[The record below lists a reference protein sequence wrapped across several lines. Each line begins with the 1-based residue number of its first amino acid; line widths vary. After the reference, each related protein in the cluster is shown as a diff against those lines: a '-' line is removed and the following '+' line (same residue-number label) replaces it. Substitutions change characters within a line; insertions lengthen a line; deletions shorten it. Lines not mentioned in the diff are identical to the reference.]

1 MKRFYIKQI
10 SASGAKVQ
18 YSSVEFDKGLN
29 IIHGPSNTGK
39 SYVIGCI
46 NFMFGSDDIPFTKA
60 ATGYDTIAMRL
71 ENDDGEYAI
80 CERKIVD
87 GKSGETGAGKV
98 SVVSSLENKPDGE
111 YGVKNREYSNFL
123 LYLFGIEEP
132 HEIISTQDYTPN
144 NLTVRTFFHFFFL
157 DEEHIFKKD
166 TPLYSSSYK
175 KPTASIM
182 SLLFLLEGK
191 DYREIIPKESA
202 EERERR
208 VIQKAG
214 VIIYLNEKIQEL
226 TKRRSEMEQ
235 AVAEI
240 GDADIDT
247 KVDTI
252 VLEIETVERE
262 IVEASDE
269 SRRLLAQ
276 IYSVSAKLE
285 EARFLRDRYR
295 VLRSQYSS
303 DIRRLRFI
311 ADGDAQTTGVHRLV
325 KCPFCD
331 NGMENRQQKRDSYI
345 EASGAELERV
355 TLQLQDLQA
364 AEKDVND
371 EIVTLE
377 KQISELNARNDQI
390 TSLINKQLKPR
401 AAELKSTVTSYRRI
415 VEMRQSVYALETMST
430 ELSADAFDR
439 ESEEDDEA
447 QTFEPKKLLDRDNW
461 KQLSEQFGALVAACN
476 YPGHPV
482 ACLSIDTLD
491 AVVNGKHKKDEGK
504 GYRAFLNT
512 IVLFNLMKFLGSEG
526 TYAPR
531 MLFLDSPI
539 LSLKEKKHGIRE
551 NEKATP
557 GMRES
562 LFRYIVDNCGDN
574 QIIIAENEIPNGV
587 NYSTVRLIEF
597 TMDESVGRYGFLLSE
612 RNVENA

>member
-18 YSSVEFDKGLN
+18 YSSVDFDKGLN

-60 ATGYDTIAMRL
+60 ATGYDTVTMRL
-71 ENDDGEYAI
+71 ENDDGEYVI

-87 GKSGETGAGKV
+87 GKSGETGAAKV
-98 SVVSSLENKPDGE
+98 SVVSSLENKQDGE
-111 YGVKNREYSNFL
+111 YGVKNREYNAFL

-132 HEIISTQDYTPN
+132 HEIISTQDYTLN

-191 DYREIIPKESA
+191 DYREIIPKESD

-208 VIQKAG
+208 IIQKAG

-226 TKRRSEMEQ
+226 TRRRSEMEHF
-235 AVAEI
+235 VAEI
-240 GDADIDT
+240 GDADIDA
-247 KVDTI
+247 KVDNI

-269 SRRLLAQ
+269 SRCLLEQ

-311 ADGDAQTTGVHRLV
+311 ADGDSKTTGVHRLV
-325 KCPFCD
+325 KCPFYD
-331 NGMENRQQKRDSYI
+331 NAMENRQQKRDSYI

-371 EIVTLE
+371 EIV
-377 KQISELNARNDQI
+377 
-390 TSLINKQLKPR
+390 
-401 AAELKSTVTSYRRI
+401 
-415 VEMRQSVYALETMST
+415 ALEN
-430 ELSADAFDR
+430 R
-439 ESEEDDEA
+439 
-447 QTFEPKKLLDRDNW
+447 
-461 KQLSEQFGALVAACN
+461 
-476 YPGHPV
+476 
-482 ACLSIDTLD
+482 
-491 AVVNGKHKKDEGK
+491 
-504 GYRAFLNT
+504 
-512 IVLFNLMKFLGSEG
+512 
-526 TYAPR
+526 
-531 MLFLDSPI
+531 
-539 LSLKEKKHGIRE
+539 
-551 NEKATP
+551 
-557 GMRES
+557 
-562 LFRYIVDNCGDN
+562 
-574 QIIIAENEIPNGV
+574 
-587 NYSTVRLIEF
+587 
-597 TMDESVGRYGFLLSE
+597 
-612 RNVENA
+612 

>member
-10 SASGAKVQ
+10 SASGENVKF
-18 YSSVEFDKGLN
+18 SPIDFDCGLN

-60 ATGYDTIAMRL
+60 ATGYDTVTMQL
-71 ENDDGEYAI
+71 ENDDGDYAVL
-80 CERKIVD
+80 ERKIVD
-87 GKSGETGAGKV
+87 GKNGETGAGKV
-98 SVVSSLENKPDGE
+98 KVISTLESQPDDD
-111 YGVKNREYSNFL
+111 YGIKNREYSNFL
-123 LYLFGIEEP
+123 LYLFGIKEP
-132 HEIISTQDYTPN
+132 HEIIASQDYTSN

-166 TPLYSSSYK
+166 TTLYSSSYK

-182 SLLFLLEGK
+182 ALLFLLEGK
-191 DYREIIPKESA
+191 DYKEIIPEESA

-226 TKRRSEMEQ
+226 TKRRGEMEQ

-240 GDADIDT
+240 GD
-247 KVDTI
+247 VDVDAKMDSI
-252 VLEIETVERE
+252 VCEIEAVEQE
-262 IVEASDE
+262 IVKASEE
-269 SRRLLAQ
+269 SRHLLEQ

-285 EARFLRDRYR
+285 EARFLRDRYK

-311 ADGDAQTTGVHRLV
+311 ADGDAKGANTHRLV

-331 NGMENRQQKRDSYI
+331 NDIKEQQPKRYSYM
-345 EASGAELERV
+345 EASAAELERV
-355 TLQLQDLQA
+355 TLQLQDLRE
-364 AEKDVND
+364 AEKDVNS
-371 EIVTLE
+371 EIKDLE
-377 KQISELNARNDQI
+377 GQIAELNARNDQI
-390 TSLINKQLKPR
+390 NNLINKQLKPR
-401 AAELKSTVTSYRRI
+401 AAELKNTVASYKRI
-415 VEMRQSVYALETMST
+415 IEMRQDVYALEAMST
-430 ELSADAFDR
+430 ELNTDVFNR
-439 ESEEDDEA
+439 EMEEDGDA
-447 QTFEPKKLLDRDNW
+447 LSFNPRQLLDKDAW
-461 KQLSEQFGALVAACN
+461 KTLSERFGDMVAECN

-482 ACLSIDTLD
+482 ARISIDTLD
-491 AVVNGKHKKDEGK
+491 AVVNGKFKKDEGK

-512 IVLFNLMKFLGSEG
+512 IMLFNLMKFLDEEG

-539 LSLKEKKHGIRE
+539 LSLKEKKHKIKE
-551 NEKATP
+551 SEKTTP

-562 LFRYIVDNCGDN
+562 LFRYIVNNCGNN
-574 QIIIAENEIPNGV
+574 QVIIAENELPDGV
-587 NYSTVRLIEF
+587 DYSTAKLIEF
-597 TMDESVGRYGFLLSE
+597 TMDEEVGRYGFLLSE
-612 RNVENA
+612 RNIENE

>member
-10 SASGAKVQ
+10 TASGEGVKFSAIDFNK
-18 YSSVEFDKGLN
+18 ELN

-60 ATGYDTIAMRL
+60 ATGYDTVTMRL
-71 ENDDGEYAI
+71 ENEDGDYAVL
-80 CERKIVD
+80 ERKIVD
-87 GKSGETGAGKV
+87 GKNGETGAGKV
-98 SVVSSLENKPDGE
+98 KVISTLESKPDGD
-111 YGVKNREYSNFL
+111 YGIKNREYSNFL

-166 TPLYSSSYK
+166 TPFYSSSYK

-191 DYREIIPKESA
+191 DYKEIIPEESA

-226 TKRRSEMEQ
+226 TKRRGEMEQ

-240 GDADIDT
+240 GD
-247 KVDTI
+247 VDVDAKMDSI
-252 VLEIETVERE
+252 VWEIEAVEKE
-262 IVEASDE
+262 IVEASEE
-269 SRRLLAQ
+269 SRRLLEQ
-276 IYSVSAKLE
+276 IYSVSSKLE
-285 EARFLRDRYR
+285 EARFLRDRYK

-311 ADGDAQTTGVHRLV
+311 ADGDAKGANTHRLV

-331 NGMENRQQKRDSYI
+331 NDIKEQQPKRDSYI

-355 TLQLQDLQA
+355 TLQLQDLQE
-364 AEKDVND
+364 AEKDVNA
-371 EIVTLE
+371 EIKALE
-377 KQISELNARNDQI
+377 RQIAELNARNDQI
-390 TSLINKQLKPR
+390 TRLINKKLKPR
-401 AAELKSTVTSYRRI
+401 AAELKNTVASYKRI
-415 VEMRQSVYALETMST
+415 VEMRQEVYALEAMST
-430 ELSADAFDR
+430 ELNTDVFNR
-439 ESEEDDEA
+439 EMEEDGDA
-447 QTFEPKKLLDRDNW
+447 LTFDPRQLLNKDAW
-461 KQLSEQFGALVAACN
+461 KTLSERFGEMVTECN

-482 ACLSIDTLD
+482 ARISIDTLD
-491 AVVNGKHKKDEGK
+491 AVVNGKFKKDEGK

-512 IVLFNLMKFLGSEG
+512 IMLFNLMKFLEIEG

-539 LSLKEKKHGIRE
+539 LSLKEKKHKIKE
-551 NEKATP
+551 KEKATP

-562 LFRYIVDNCGDN
+562 LFRYIVNNCGDN
-574 QIIIAENEIPNGV
+574 QVIIAENELPDGV
-587 NYSTVRLIEF
+587 DYSTARLIEF
-597 TMDESVGRYGFLLSE
+597 TMDEEVGRYGFLLSE
-612 RNVENA
+612 RNVENE